1 MAGSTFPVEQC
12 VDSKPIAKLN
22 FVDKAV
28 GFINPEAALRR
39 AGARMALNAFQA
51 TGYTTGG
58 QRKRSMRGWWPRRK
72 TADDDSLPVRSASVA
87 SCRDLTMNTPLA
99 VAPLMRMRTKVV
111 GAGLTLQSR
120 IDRRVL
126 ALGDDAADA
135 WERKTE
141 REFRVWAETQ
151 FCDVAL
157 SQNFY
162 ELQASVIYNAS
173 LSGDVFIALPFR
185 PIQGHPYQLRVMLIE
200 SDNVCNPNDMS
211 DTSEIAGGIEVDDF
225 GAPVFY
231 HIKNAK
237 FMQTQATWAKVPVFG
252 SQSGR
257 RNVYHLYDR
266 LRPGQR
272 RGMPLLAPVVEVLKQ
287 QSRLGEAALMST
299 ILNEFF
305 TVFVRSN
312 TGEGLAN
319 GYVPPDTA
327 IPTTDEGTPQQEVD
341 KNIYELGP
349 GNIVELGENEDI
361 TLADSKRP
369 NEHFEAFYN
378 AYTKQIGAALE
389 IPYEVLILSF
399 QSSYS
404 AARAALL
411 EAWSFFRSKRMWL
424 VRGFCQPTYVEWLTE
439 AITLGRISAPGF
451 FDDPVI
457 KNAWCGSQ
465 WAGPGTGMID
475 PKKELEAAEKAIG
488 LTLTTHEDERIAIY
502 GGNVGDYEG
511 TVRRLGREE
520 KLIESEGIASN
531 SAQGEQG
538 AAGDGGT
545 QSIEELED
553 GR

>member
-1 MAGSTFPVEQC
+1 VNKQ
-12 VDSKPIAKLN
+12 PIAKLN
-22 FVDKAV
+22 LIDKAI
-28 GFINPEAALRR
+28 GYFSPETLLKRTH
-39 AGARMALNAFQA
+39 ARMAVGAFQA
-51 TGYTTGG
+51 TGYITGG

-72 TADDDSLPVRSASVA
+72 TADADMLPVRDSSVA
-87 SCRDLTMNTPLA
+87 SCRDLAMNTPLA
-99 VAPLMRMRTKVV
+99 LAPLVRIKTKVV

-151 FCDVAL
+151 MCDITL
-157 SQNFY
+157 GQNFY
-162 ELQASVIYNAS
+162 ELQASAIYNAC
-173 LSGDVFIALPFR
+173 LSGDVFIALPFK
-185 PIQGHPYQLRVMLIE
+185 PIKGHPYSLRVMLIE
-200 SDNVCNPNDMS
+200 SDNVSNPNDMA
-211 DTSEIAGGIEVDDF
+211 DTAEIAGGIEVDDF
-225 GAPVFY
+225 GAPTFY

-237 FMQTQATWAKVPVFG
+237 FMQTQATWQKVPVFG

-257 RNVYHLYDR
+257 RNVYHLYDK

-287 QSRLGEAALMST
+287 QTRLSEASLMAT

-312 TGEGLAN
+312 SGEGLAG
-319 GYVPPDTA
+319 GYVPPDTVV
-327 IPTTDEGTPQQEVD
+327 PTSDDGTPQQDVD
-341 KNIYELGP
+341 KNVYELGP

-361 TLADSKRP
+361 SIADSKRP
-369 NEHFEAFYN
+369 NENFEAFFMSFS
-378 AYTKQIGAALE
+378 KQVGAALE
-389 IPYEVLILSF
+389 IPYEVLVLNF

-411 EAWSFFRSKRMWL
+411 EAWSFFRSKRLWL

-439 AITLGRISAPGF
+439 AVTIGRIDAPGF
-451 FDDPVI
+451 FSDPVI
-457 KNAWCGSQ
+457 KNAWCGAQ
-465 WAGPGTGMID
+465 WAGPGPGMID
-475 PKKELEAAEKAIG
+475 PKKELEAAEKAIN

-502 GGNVGDYEG
+502 GGNVGDYES
-511 TVRRLGREE
+511 TVRRLGREQ
-520 KLIESEGIASN
+520 KLIESEGIAGGT
-531 SAQGEQG
+531 AQG
-538 AAGDGGT
+538 AGDGTQPTET